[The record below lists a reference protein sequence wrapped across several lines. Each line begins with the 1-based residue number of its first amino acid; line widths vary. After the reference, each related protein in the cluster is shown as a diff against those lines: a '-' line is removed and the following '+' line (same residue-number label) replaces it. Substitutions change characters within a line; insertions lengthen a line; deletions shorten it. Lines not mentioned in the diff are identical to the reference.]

1 MDKTTE
7 LLDSMSAL
15 IAKHTKAAAVLS
27 ARAMV
32 LGKFLD
38 ATFLHLTQAQSAE
51 IRKSFRAGVEDS
63 MAMMDDVPLS
73 ADYHASLLELTNS
86 ILEALAQ
93 RGAGNS

>member
-1 MDKTTE
+1 
-7 LLDSMSAL
+7 MSAL
-15 IAKHTKAAAVLS
+15 ITKHTKAAAVRS

-38 ATFLHLTQAQSAE
+38 ATLLHLTQVQSAE
-51 IRKSFRAGVEDS
+51 IRKSFRVGAKDL

-86 ILEALAQ
+86 TLVALARLQ
-93 RGAGNS
+93 SRSQLRCRS